1 MAKDVKYEDIK
12 IDKEFA
18 KDSMFKQRIAH
29 GMLSAGLISAVLGTE
44 LPGVNTIY
52 MNQSLSFLAPVFYGD
67 TLTATVECKEKD
79 DAKHRII
86 FKTTVTNQDGKV
98 VTDGEAR
105 VMKK

>member
-1 MAKDVKYEDIK
+1 
-12 IDKEFA
+12 
-18 KDSMFKQRIAH
+18 
-29 GMLSAGLISAVLGTE
+29 
-44 LPGVNTIY
+44 